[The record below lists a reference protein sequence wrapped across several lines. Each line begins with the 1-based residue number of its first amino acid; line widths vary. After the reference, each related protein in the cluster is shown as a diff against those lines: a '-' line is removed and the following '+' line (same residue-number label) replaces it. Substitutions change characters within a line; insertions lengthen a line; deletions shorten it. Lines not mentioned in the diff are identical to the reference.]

1 MLFLFRSAPEVEKRI
16 HSKFFVNFGGAGVQ
30 KSRPTLLYL
39 TINLSPNEISEL
51 KLDEVVS
58 KRKRAGGRKPGIT
71 TAEVMGKLYREEGED
86 VASLFNPPERSPN
99 EQEKKVILNQVIKI
113 ATLAVLDNHSYQF
126 GGDFRLQ
133 SEGTPI
139 DLELAGALARVVMI
153 WWDKLAS
160 NKDLDLFFYARYV
173 DDGNMAGVP
182 LPPGRR

>member
-1 MLFLFRSAPEVEKRI
+1 MQSELKVEG
-16 HSKFFVNFGGAGVQ
+16 VDWNEAG
-30 KSRPTLLYL
+30 KYL

-113 ATLAVLDNHSYQF
+113 ATLLAPHPLNLKLHGLMLLRRFASFKTPPLKHQSKSSGEGAVVRAEQ
-126 GGDFRLQ
+126 GGCSLSKLCSLSSEVCLCQGCSVRRRPTPGLQ
-133 SEGTPI
+133 
-139 DLELAGALARVVMI
+139 
-153 WWDKLAS
+153 
-160 NKDLDLFFYARYV
+160 
-173 DDGNMAGVP
+173 
-182 LPPGRR
+182 RRTS